1 MGLKAANRKKSPQC
15 GLILFYS
22 IIYKRA
28 ATEKTDTVKKTENV
42 SKIN

>member
-1 MGLKAANRKKSPQC
+1 MALKAANRKKSPQC
-15 GLILFYS
+15 GLRLFYS

-28 ATEKTDTVKKTENV
+28 AMEKTDTVKKTKKV